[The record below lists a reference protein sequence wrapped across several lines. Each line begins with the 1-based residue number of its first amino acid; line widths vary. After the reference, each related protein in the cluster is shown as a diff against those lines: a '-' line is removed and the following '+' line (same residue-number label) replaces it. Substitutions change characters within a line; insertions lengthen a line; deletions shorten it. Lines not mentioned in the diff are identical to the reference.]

1 VRGRDALIE
10 TLRDTIRTA
19 PVTAAYLLV
28 LFVTT
33 WVLQTTTARISNRL
47 LLEQSTNLHH
57 LAHDPIRV
65 LIGSAF
71 WLSTGWELIVWAA
84 LFPFVLAPV
93 ERRLGSGR
101 ATLVFAAG
109 HIGATLLTA
118 AGLWVA
124 LKIDVVERSVV
135 NAKDVGPSYGF
146 FAVAALMTGLV
157 DRRLRTPYAVGLVV
171 LLVAT
176 LAVSQS
182 FTDVG
187 HVLALA
193 IGFACLP
200 LARRTRGSWG
210 PVGERLVRFAP
221 TAYAERARP

>member
-1 VRGRDALIE
+1 MAL
-10 TLRDTIRTA
+10 RNAIRTA
-19 PVTAAYLLV
+19 PVTSAYLLV

-57 LAHDPIRV
+57 LGDDPIRV

-93 ERRLGSGR
+93 ERRLGSAR

-118 AGLWVA
+118 AGLWIA
-124 LKIDVVERSVV
+124 LRIDVVERSVV

-157 DRRLRTPYAVGLVV
+157 DRRLRTPWAAGLIV
-171 LLVAT
+171 LLVVT
-176 LAVSQS
+176 LAISQS

-187 HVLALA
+187 HLLALA

-200 LARRTRGSWG
+200 LARKTHGAWG
-210 PVGERLVRFAP
+210 PVGERLLALAP
-221 TAYAERARP
+221 TAYAGRARP

>member
-1 VRGRDALIE
+1 VAL
-10 TLRDTIRTA
+10 RNAIRTA
-19 PVTAAYLLV
+19 PVTSAYLLV

-57 LAHDPIRV
+57 LGDDPIRV

-84 LFPFVLAPV
+84 VFPFVLAPV

-109 HIGATLLTA
+109 HVGATLLTA
-118 AGLWVA
+118 AGLWIA
-124 LKIDVVERSVV
+124 LRIDVVERSVV
-135 NAKDVGPSYGF
+135 DAKDVGPSYGF

-157 DRRLRTPYAVGLVV
+157 DPRLRKPWAAGLTV
-171 LLVAT
+171 LLVGT

-187 HVLALA
+187 HLLALA

-200 LARRTRGSWG
+200 LARKTHGVWG
-210 PVGERLVRFAP
+210 PVGERLLALAP
-221 TAYAERARP
+221 TAYAGRARP